1 MKIKKLDELQIIKR
15 GNIFKHCLFTIIGL
29 LLLYL
34 VLLESDIVLM
44 SQRNAIALI
53 ILIVVSMFCVKMI
66 CYGIYPLSEKRQ
78 RFIYLFMGLA
88 GLFII
93 IISSRDV
100 ISNETRFIENEM
112 LSDAGAGII
121 MGGLILL
128 IFFAYIIKSVHSKM
142 RGESL

>member
-34 VLLESDIVLM
+34 ILLESDIVLM
-44 SQRNAIALI
+44 SQRNAITLI
-53 ILIVVSMFCVKMI
+53 ILIVISMFCVEMI

-88 GLFII
+88 GLLII

-128 IFFAYIIKSVHSKM
+128 IFFAYIIKSVHNKM
-142 RGESL
+142 RGE

>member
-34 VLLESDIVLM
+34 LSLESDIVLM

-53 ILIVVSMFCVKMI
+53 ILIIVSMFCIEMI

-93 IISSRDV
+93 FISSRDV
-100 ISNETRFIENEM
+100 ISNETRFIENDM

-121 MGGLILL
+121 MGGLFLL
-128 IFFAYIIKSVHSKM
+128 ILFAYIIKSIHSKM
-142 RGESL
+142 RGE